1 MAIRSVGGEDRET
14 SPAADLIRERARVAV
29 AKSAEQAARVERGI
43 GDAAAVELSAAAR
56 SRAGLGS
63 AVVQRETATDRVP
76 PPRRS
81 RSIPEVGKPPPP
93 PPVSRP
99 DVADTRRRDSRRQAQ
114 VKSTTRGTDRAVGKR
129 NRVFREKVTEARE
142 QKQIERANKA
152 QRNRES

>member
-14 SPAADLIRERARVAV
+14 APAADLIRERARVAV
-29 AKSAEQAARVERGI
+29 AGSTEQADRVERDI
-43 GDAAAVELSAAAR
+43 GNATSVELSAATR

-63 AVVQRETATDRVP
+63 AVVQRETATDKVP

-81 RSIPEVGKPPPP
+81 RSVHEVGKPPPP

-114 VKSTTRGTDRAVGKR
+114 VKGSTRGTDRAVGKR
-129 NRVFREKVTEARE
+129 NRIFREQVAEARE

-152 QRNRES
+152 QRSRES

>member
-1 MAIRSVGGEDRET
+1 M
-14 SPAADLIRERARVAV
+14 AV